1 MGFAAPFAPRRLRR
15 DAELVA
21 PSLPSQKKQKAAEAA
36 KKSGNKQRFPKGK
49 KTLDIADW
57 LTQMEYAAAS
67 ARGLARAR
75 AKRVLG
81 ERRRAA
87 RDPPFPSPSPL
98 DEFRSFRANQV
109 LDGDKVLRSGHTY
122 AKEKFQSK
130 DQFDKAKGRD
140 TGNAPAKKGGL
151 PGFLNW

>member
-1 MGFAAPFAPRRLRR
+1 MGFAAPFAPRRRRR

-21 PSLPSQKKQKAAEAA
+21 PSLPSQKKQKADEAA
-36 KKSGNKQRFPKGK
+36 KRSGNKQRFPKGK
-49 KTLDIADW
+49 KVLDIADW
-57 LTQMEYAAAS
+57 LKQMEYAAAS

-75 AKRVLG
+75 ERVLG
-81 ERRRAA
+81 ERLRAA
-87 RDPPFPSPSPL
+87 RDPSFPAPSPL

-109 LDGDKVLRSGHTY
+109 LDGDKILRSGHTY

-130 DQFDKAKGRD
+130 AQFDKAKGRD
-140 TGNAPAKKGGL
+140 VSNEPTKKGGL